1 MSFAAPTPGH
11 GGNEPS
17 GHPARVAAI
26 DMGTNS
32 TRLLV
37 ADVDAAGRLIEIERL
52 LRITR
57 LGEDVD
63 RGGVLIPAALERVH
77 AVLEEFRAV
86 AAGYGVTRVLAT
98 ATSAVRDAANGREF
112 LTEIERRHGFETR
125 LLSGDE
131 EALLTFRGITST
143 RPIDGETLI
152 VDIGGGSTELI
163 AGSEAG
169 VGFHVSTQMGCVRL
183 TERWLSVADPPG
195 ADELERCATD
205 VRAILAANVPD
216 EVRGGSG
223 SGGDG
228 ASVAATRAAIGVAGT
243 VTTIAAIDL
252 DLAEY
257 DPERIHG
264 HRIPAAAVARERR
277 HLAGLTV
284 AERREVRGLEPAR
297 ASVIVAGAVILD
309 EILRW
314 FDLAGIEASERD
326 ILHGAALLA
335 AETPETA

>member
-1 MSFAAPTPGH
+1 MTA
-11 GGNEPS
+11 
-17 GHPARVAAI
+17 ARVRVGAI

-37 ADVDAAGRLIEIERL
+37 ADVEDGQLVEVERL

-63 RGGVLIPAALERVH
+63 RDGVLVPQAMERVY
-77 AVLEEFRAV
+77 ATLADFGKV
-86 AAGYGVTRVLAT
+86 AAGHGVTHVLAT
-98 ATSAVRDAANGREF
+98 ATSAVRDAANGRGF
-112 LTEIERRHGFETR
+112 LAEIGRRFGFETR

-143 RPIDGETLI
+143 RPIEGETLI

-163 AGSEAG
+163 VGSAAG

-183 TERWLSVADPPG
+183 TERRLASDPPS
-195 ADELERCATD
+195 ADELAACAED
-205 VRAILAANVPD
+205 VRAILAAHVPAD
-216 EVRGGSG
+216 VRHTGGPP
-223 SGGDG
+223 
-228 ASVAATRAAIGVAGT
+228 RAAIGVAGT

-252 DLAEY
+252 GLADY

-264 HRIPAAAVARERR
+264 HRIPAAAVARERAR
-277 HLAGLTV
+277 LAALTV

-297 ASVIVAGAVILD
+297 APVIVAGAVILD

-314 FDLAGIEASERD
+314 FGLAEIEASERD
-326 ILHGAALLA
+326 LLHGAALLA
-335 AETPETA
+335 AETA

>member
-1 MSFAAPTPGH
+1 MSAASPAPAPG
-11 GGNEPS
+11 S
-17 GHPARVAAI
+17 VRVAAI

-37 ADVDAAGRLIEIERL
+37 ADIASDGRLTEVERL

-77 AVLEEFRAV
+77 ATLADFRAV
-86 AAGYGVTRVLAT
+86 AAGHGVTQVLAT
-98 ATSAVRDAANGREF
+98 ATSAVRDAGNGRDF
-112 LTEIERRHGFETR
+112 LAEIERRHGFETR

-163 AGSEAG
+163 AGSATG

-183 TERWLSVADPPG
+183 TERWLSEDAAPTPE
-195 ADELERCATD
+195 ELERCATD
-205 VRAILAANVPD
+205 VRAILAAGVPD
-216 EVRGGSG
+216 EVRRGS
-223 SGGDG
+223 SP
-228 ASVAATRAAIGVAGT
+228 ARVAIGVAGT
-243 VTTIAAIDL
+243 VTTVAAL
-252 DLAEY
+252 DLGLTAY

-264 HRIPAAAVARERR
+264 HVLTVAAVARERHR
-277 HLAGLTV
+277 LSALSV
-284 AERREVRGLEPAR
+284 AERREVPGLEPAR
-297 ASVIVAGAVILD
+297 APVIVAGAVILG
-309 EILRW
+309 EILDW
-314 FDLAGIEASERD
+314 FGLAAIEASERD
-326 ILHGAALLA
+326 ILHGVALLA
-335 AETPETA
+335 AETA

>member
-1 MSFAAPTPGH
+1 MAAG
-11 GGNEPS
+11 
-17 GHPARVAAI
+17 RVRVGAI
-26 DMGTNS
+26 DLGTNS

-37 ADVDAAGRLIEIERL
+37 ADVEDGRLVEIERL

-63 RGGVLIPAALERVH
+63 RDGVLVTQAMERVYETL
-77 AVLEEFRAV
+77 ADFGEV
-86 AAGYGVTRVLAT
+86 AAGHGVTRVLAT

-112 LTEIERRHGFETR
+112 LAGIERRFCFETR

-163 AGSEAG
+163 VGNTAG

-183 TERWLSVADPPG
+183 TERRLGTDPPT
-195 ADELERCATD
+195 AAELAACAAD
-205 VRAILAANVPD
+205 VRAILTARVPD
-216 EVRGGSG
+216 AVRHRGGPP
-223 SGGDG
+223 
-228 ASVAATRAAIGVAGT
+228 RAAIGVAGT

-252 DLAEY
+252 GLADY

-264 HRIPAAAVARERR
+264 HLIPAAAVARERAR
-277 HLAGLTV
+277 LATLTV
-284 AERREVRGLEPAR
+284 AQRREVRGLEPAR
-297 ASVIVAGAVILD
+297 APVIVAGAVILD

-314 FDLAGIEASERD
+314 FDLPAIEASERD
-326 ILHGAALLA
+326 LLHGAALLA
-335 AETPETA
+335 AEAA